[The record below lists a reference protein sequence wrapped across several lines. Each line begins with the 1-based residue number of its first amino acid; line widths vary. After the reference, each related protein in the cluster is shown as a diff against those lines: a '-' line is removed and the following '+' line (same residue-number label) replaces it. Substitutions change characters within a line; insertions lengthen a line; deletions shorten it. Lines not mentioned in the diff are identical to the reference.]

1 MSDECASAR
10 RVSSLLNKNVIT
22 VTYNDVSS
30 ISPPPPPQDEQ
41 IETECNAMEFDG
53 LMQMPDFVRNATVK
67 AANMVRHLLG
77 SHMTDNQ
84 VDVNNDANQ
93 IRIESVY
100 YPLIGSLDV
109 HVHKPKSNTFY
120 DGIAIHPLAEIVL
133 PERMSKPR
141 SVLGGRGYIISSSCS
156 FMDSWRF
163 LEILGGFLGDF
174 WGIFGGFLG
183 VLFWS

>member
-1 MSDECASAR
+1 
-10 RVSSLLNKNVIT
+10 
-22 VTYNDVSS
+22 
-30 ISPPPPPQDEQ
+30 
-41 IETECNAMEFDG
+41 MEFDG

-156 FMDSWRF
+156 FMDSWGIF
-163 LEILGGFLGDF
+163 GGFLGDF
-174 WGIFGGFLG
+174 WGFFFGPKDLNLPGLLRG
-183 VLFWS
+183 S